1 MGTKDRKR
9 WLSEVW
15 AKAVAKTPEREERF
29 TTSSG
34 VEIPPVLGPDG
45 PLPEAYSKALG
56 FPGEYPFTRGI
67 QPTMYRGRLW
77 TMRQYAG
84 FGSAQDA
91 NARYHYLLKSGQTGL
106 SVAFDLPTQMGRDA
120 DHARARGEVGKV
132 GVSISS
138 LKDMEVLLRGLPLQE
153 VSTSMTINATAPI
166 LLALYVAVAE
176 GQGISSEKLSGTVQN
191 DVLKEYIAR
200 GTYIYPP
207 AASLRL
213 VTDVFAFCAKRVPRW
228 NPISISGYHIREAGS
243 TAAQEIA
250 FTLGNGIAYLEAA
263 RRTGLE
269 VDAIAPRLSFF
280 LNVHNNFLEEV
291 AKFRAIRR
299 LWARLVKERFS
310 AKDPRSMM
318 LRFHAQTAGST
329 LTAQQPDNNVVRVAL
344 QTLAAVFGG
353 TQSLHTNGRDEALAL
368 PSEEAA
374 RLALRTQQVVA
385 YESGVADFVD
395 PLGGSYAVEYL
406 TDALE
411 AAAEAILGKVDALGG
426 MVEAIARGYPQ
437 QEIQNASYQA
447 QRALE
452 EKQSVV
458 VGVNAFT
465 QEEPP
470 PKNLMRVNEEVER
483 AQAEALQKLR
493 ATRSAASVRRALD
506 ALRLA
511 AATQKENLVPLI
523 LAAVKAHTTL
533 GEISDALR
541 DVFGEHKEHVVL

>member
-1 MGTKDRKR
+1 MGSSDRKR
-9 WLSEVW
+9 WIQEAW
-15 AKAVAKTPEREERF
+15 ARAVGKSPEREPRF

-34 VEIPPVLGPDG
+34 AEIPPVLGPDG
-45 PLPEAYSKALG
+45 PLPERYGEKLG

-91 NARYHYLLKSGQTGL
+91 NARYHYLLASGQTGL

-120 DHARARGEVGKV
+120 DHPRARGEVGRV
-132 GVSISS
+132 GVSICSVE
-138 LKDMEVLLRGLPLQE
+138 DMEVLLRGLPLGE
-153 VSTSMTINATAPI
+153 VSTSMTINSTAPI
-166 LLALYVAVAE
+166 LLALYAAVGEA
-176 GQGISSEKLSGTVQN
+176 QGVPLEKLSGTVQN
-191 DVLKEYIAR
+191 DILKEYIAR

-213 VTDVFAFCAKRVPRW
+213 ITDVFAFCAERIPRW
-228 NPISISGYHIREAGS
+228 NAISISGYHIREAGS
-243 TAAQEIA
+243 TAAQEVA
-250 FTLGNGIAYLEAA
+250 FTLGNGIAYVEAA
-263 RRTGLE
+263 RKAGLE
-269 VDAIAPRLSFF
+269 VDAFAPRLSFF

-291 AKFRAIRR
+291 AKFRAARR
-299 LWARLVKERFS
+299 LWAKVMKERF
-310 AKDPRSMM
+310 AARDPRSMM

-344 QTLAAVFGG
+344 QTLAAVLGG

-385 YESGVADFVD
+385 YESGVADFID

-406 TDALE
+406 TDQLE

-426 MVEAIARGYPQ
+426 MVAAIAEGYPQ
-437 QEIQNASYQA
+437 REIQEAAYRA
-447 QRALE
+447 QRELE
-452 EKQSVV
+452 EKRAVV

-470 PKNLMRVNEEVER
+470 PKNLLRVNEEVER
-483 AQAEALQKLR
+483 TQGERLRKLR
-493 ATRSAASVRRALD
+493 ASRAAAPVTRSLD
-506 ALRLA
+506 ALRKA
-511 AATQKENLVPLI
+511 AGKDKENLVPLI
-523 LAAVKAHTTL
+523 LEAVKARATL
-533 GEISDALR
+533 GEISDAMR
-541 DVFGEHKEHVVL
+541 EVFGEHREQVVL